1 MCLPTMVDASSL
13 LKSDVRAQIYI
24 MVFKV
29 MSQKILQND
38 ILKDC
43 IYFDIGLMKGFEMTL
58 ITLQMNN
65 RDNSFEFKYIPVYSK
80 NDIQDLN

>member
-1 MCLPTMVDASSL
+1 
-13 LKSDVRAQIYI
+13 
-24 MVFKV
+24 
-29 MSQKILQND
+29 
-38 ILKDC
+38 
-43 IYFDIGLMKGFEMTL
+43 MKGFEMTL

>member
-1 MCLPTMVDASSL
+1 MSLPTMGDASSL

-43 IYFDIGLMKGFEMTL
+43 IYFDSLMKGFEMTL